1 MASDP
6 LVDLRTGRIEALSDG
21 IFAVAMT
28 ILVLNI
34 AVPVADKVSAAELPQ
49 ALLRLVPEVLAY
61 VISFVNLGVLYVG
74 QHNQYH
80 FIRRADRWFIWIN
93 IAYLLLI
100 SFIPLSTA
108 LLGHYPL
115 QRIAL
120 AVYGVNVI
128 AATLMLGVHWQYAT
142 TNGHLVDPVLDARIA
157 RIAYRR
163 IVSSTVAYTTALLL
177 ALIWPVVA
185 LTVYM
190 VVPFYNILPYGI
202 DKHFQRG

>member
-1 MASDP
+1 
-6 LVDLRTGRIEALSDG
+6 LRTSRIEALSDG

-28 ILVLNI
+28 ILVLGI
-34 AVPVADKVSAAELPQ
+34 AVPTAEKVPAAELPQ
-49 ALLRLVPEVLAY
+49 ALRRLAPEVLAY

-128 AATLMLGVHWQYAT
+128 AATLMLAVHWQYAT
-142 TNGHLVDPVLDARIA
+142 NHGHLVDRTLDPRIA
-157 RIAYRR
+157 RLAYRR
-163 IVSSTVAYTTALLL
+163 IASSTIAYAAALLL

-185 LTVYM
+185 LTVYLI
-190 VVPFYNILPYGI
+190 VPFVNILPYSI
-202 DKHFQRG
+202 DKHFRAAEPRAID